1 MNPHF
6 QQITNKIQSW
16 DQAQHTIQTWKAANE
31 PTVFTNG
38 CFDLLHY
45 GHLHYLAE
53 AASLGKHLVIGLNS
67 RASVQHLKGKHRPIK
82 DDKSR
87 HYLLAGLEVV
97 DLVVT
102 FEEETPL
109 ELIQHLE
116 PDVLVKGGDWKIK
129 DIVGSDL
136 VLANGGTVHSL
147 SYIEGYSTTSIEQK
161 ILNFQ

>member
-16 DQAQHTIQTWKAANE
+16 DEAQYTIKTWKVANE
-31 PTVFTNG
+31 LTVFTNG

-53 AASLGKHLVIGLNS
+53 AASLGKHLVVGLNS
-67 RASVQHLKGKHRPIK
+67 TVSVQKLKGQHRPIK
-82 DDKSR
+82 DERSR
-87 HYLLAGLEVV
+87 QYLLAGLEVV
-97 DLVVT
+97 DLVIL
-102 FEEETPL
+102 FEEETPY
-109 ELIQHLE
+109 ELIQHIQ
-116 PDVLVKGGDWKIK
+116 PDVLVKGGDWKVE

-147 SYIEGYSTTSIEQK
+147 AFIQGYSTTSIEQK